1 MLARTPSCVECGLP
15 WGAPTFRHE
24 DEAPLYW
31 SDTGLL
37 CSASCAQ
44 SHFAQRHEDGT
55 FVAVPAECPVE
66 I

>member
-15 WGAPTFRHE
+15 WGAPAFRHE

-37 CSASCAQ
+37 CSAPCAQ
-44 SHFAQRHEDGT
+44 KHFARRREEGT
-55 FVAVPAECPVE
+55 FVPVPADCPVE
-66 I
+66 V